1 VPRIAADRSRAAP
14 VSRGQVARRQRI
26 LAAAAELGA
35 SADFDRVQMLEVA
48 SDAEVAIG
56 TLYRY
61 FPSKTHLFAAVF
73 AAEITRCTERDWPRG
88 GADPV
93 ADVAEGLVML
103 TRRLLQR
110 PQLCAAMVRASAA
123 SFAAKGTAEAELA
136 EAALFQAILG
146 TIGGGAAPGV
156 VRLLVYGWWG
166 VLVSCLRLTTSAAQ
180 AEAEL
185 RLATQLILGTS
196 Q

>member
-1 VPRIAADRSRAAP
+1 
-14 VSRGQVARRQRI
+14 VARRERI

-48 SDAEVAIG
+48 SEAEVAIG

-88 GADPV
+88 GTDPV
-93 ADVAEGLVML
+93 ADVAEGLVVL

-123 SFAAKGTAEAELA
+123 SFAAQGTAEAELA

-146 TIGGGAAPGV
+146 TVGNGTTPGV

-185 RLATQLILGTS
+185 RLATQLILGRS